1 MRKVQPGR
9 RPRGF
14 TLIELLVVMAI
25 ISILV
30 GLMLP
35 AIQSAREAAN
45 RTVCGNNLKQ
55 IGLAMLVFEH
65 YNGALP
71 GSRVQGDTATWAVLI
86 LPYLEQPN
94 LFRQWDL
101 SKPYVLQNDVAR
113 QTRLAI
119 YFCPTRRS
127 PNDSPTLSVSGDGPY
142 LPDGT
147 CGPSV
152 PGALGDY
159 AANIGTTGMDHL

>member
-1 MRKVQPGR
+1 MRTFPPGR

-14 TLIELLVVMAI
+14 TLIELLVVIAI

-35 AIQSAREAAN
+35 AIQQVREAAN

-55 IGLAMLVFEH
+55 IGLAMRLFEH
-65 YNGALP
+65 YNQALP
-71 GSRVQGDTATWAVLI
+71 VSRIDNGSATWAVLI
-86 LPYLEQPN
+86 FPYLEQQQ
-94 LFRQWDL
+94 LFQQWDL
-101 SKPYVLQNDVAR
+101 SKTYYQQTDIAR

-127 PNDSPTLSVSGDGPY
+127 ANDLPQLSTAGDCGL
-142 LPDGT
+142 LPDGSY
-147 CGPSV
+147 GVHV

-159 AANIGTTGMDHL
+159 AANIGTTGMDGL